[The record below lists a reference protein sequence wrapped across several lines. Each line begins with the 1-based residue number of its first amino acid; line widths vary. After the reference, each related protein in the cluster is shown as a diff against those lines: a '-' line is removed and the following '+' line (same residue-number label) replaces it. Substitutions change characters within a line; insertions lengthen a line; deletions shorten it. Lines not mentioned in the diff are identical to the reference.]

1 MKGQTVSTMES
12 CTGGAVVNAITN
24 IPGAS
29 QVLKYSAVTYCNEF
43 KIKMG
48 VSKDVI
54 DKYSVYS
61 METAREM
68 ALAIT
73 KFALSDFGIGV
84 TGKLG
89 KRDINNEFGDDNQVF
104 ISIYDKNLDKYSIIR
119 VFENILSNVCKY
131 SNGDFKVTLN
141 EKGII
146 TFSNKANSLDVTTVQ
161 KIFDRYFTVE
171 NAKKSTGLGLS
182 ISKQLVELN
191 GGEISAKYVNKHL
204 IIQIE
209 F

>member
-1 MKGQTVSTMES
+1 MES

-54 DKYSVYS
+54 DQYSVYS

-104 ISIYDKNLDKYSIIR
+104 ISIYDKNLDKYTVFNVFVDRDDRRDDKLEVLEVIIDK
-119 VFENILSNVCKY
+119 F
-131 SNGDFKVTLN
+131 LN
-141 EKGII
+141 YLEKCVG
-146 TFSNKANSLDVTTVQ
+146 
-161 KIFDRYFTVE
+161 
-171 NAKKSTGLGLS
+171 
-182 ISKQLVELN
+182 
-191 GGEISAKYVNKHL
+191 
-204 IIQIE
+204 
-209 F
+209 

>member
-1 MKGQTVSTMES
+1 MES

-54 DKYSVYS
+54 DQYSVYS

-104 ISIYDKNLDKYSIIR
+104 ISIYDKNLDKYTDFNVFVDRDDRRDDKLEVLEVIIDK
-119 VFENILSNVCKY
+119 F
-131 SNGDFKVTLN
+131 LN
-141 EKGII
+141 YLEKCDG
-146 TFSNKANSLDVTTVQ
+146 
-161 KIFDRYFTVE
+161 
-171 NAKKSTGLGLS
+171 
-182 ISKQLVELN
+182 
-191 GGEISAKYVNKHL
+191 
-204 IIQIE
+204 
-209 F
+209 

>member
-89 KRDINNEFGDDNQVF
+89 KRDINNEFGNDNQVF
-104 ISIYDKNLDKYSIIR
+104 ISIYDKNLDKYTDFNVFVDRDDRRDDKLEVLEVIIDK
-119 VFENILSNVCKY
+119 F
-131 SNGDFKVTLN
+131 LN
-141 EKGII
+141 YLEKCDG
-146 TFSNKANSLDVTTVQ
+146 
-161 KIFDRYFTVE
+161 
-171 NAKKSTGLGLS
+171 
-182 ISKQLVELN
+182 
-191 GGEISAKYVNKHL
+191 
-204 IIQIE
+204 
-209 F
+209 

>member
-48 VSKDVI
+48 VSKNVI

-104 ISIYDKNLDKYSIIR
+104 ISIYDKNLDKYTDFNVFVDRDDRRDDKLEVLEVIIDK
-119 VFENILSNVCKY
+119 F
-131 SNGDFKVTLN
+131 LN
-141 EKGII
+141 YLEKCDG
-146 TFSNKANSLDVTTVQ
+146 
-161 KIFDRYFTVE
+161 
-171 NAKKSTGLGLS
+171 
-182 ISKQLVELN
+182 
-191 GGEISAKYVNKHL
+191 
-204 IIQIE
+204 
-209 F
+209 

>member
-104 ISIYDKNLDKYSIIR
+104 ISIYDKNLDKYTDFNVFVDRDDRRDDKLEVLEVIIDK
-119 VFENILSNVCKY
+119 F
-131 SNGDFKVTLN
+131 LN
-141 EKGII
+141 YLEKCDG
-146 TFSNKANSLDVTTVQ
+146 
-161 KIFDRYFTVE
+161 
-171 NAKKSTGLGLS
+171 
-182 ISKQLVELN
+182 
-191 GGEISAKYVNKHL
+191 
-204 IIQIE
+204 
-209 F
+209 

>member
-54 DKYSVYS
+54 DQYSVYS

-104 ISIYDKNLDKYSIIR
+104 ISIYDKNLDKYTDFNVFVDRDDRRDDKLEVLEVIIDK
-119 VFENILSNVCKY
+119 F
-131 SNGDFKVTLN
+131 LN
-141 EKGII
+141 YLEKCVG
-146 TFSNKANSLDVTTVQ
+146 
-161 KIFDRYFTVE
+161 
-171 NAKKSTGLGLS
+171 
-182 ISKQLVELN
+182 
-191 GGEISAKYVNKHL
+191 
-204 IIQIE
+204 
-209 F
+209 

>member
-1 MKGQTVSTMES
+1 MES

-104 ISIYDKNLDKYSIIR
+104 ISIYDKNLDKYTDFNVFVDRDDRRDDKLEVLEVIIDK
-119 VFENILSNVCKY
+119 F
-131 SNGDFKVTLN
+131 LN
-141 EKGII
+141 YLEKCDG
-146 TFSNKANSLDVTTVQ
+146 
-161 KIFDRYFTVE
+161 
-171 NAKKSTGLGLS
+171 
-182 ISKQLVELN
+182 
-191 GGEISAKYVNKHL
+191 
-204 IIQIE
+204 
-209 F
+209 

>member
-48 VSKDVI
+48 VSKNVI

-89 KRDINNEFGDDNQVF
+89 KRDINNEFGNDNQVF
-104 ISIYDKNLDKYSIIR
+104 ISIYDKNLDKYTDFNVFVDRDDRRDDKLEVLEVIIDK
-119 VFENILSNVCKY
+119 FLNYLEKC
-131 SNGDFKVTLN
+131 NG
-141 EKGII
+141 
-146 TFSNKANSLDVTTVQ
+146 
-161 KIFDRYFTVE
+161 
-171 NAKKSTGLGLS
+171 
-182 ISKQLVELN
+182 
-191 GGEISAKYVNKHL
+191 
-204 IIQIE
+204 
-209 F
+209 